1 MKYTGDYNT
10 RCPLCD
16 TPITVG
22 AHPILVRLNGEA
34 KHGKRVC
41 PTCFKPWL
49 SKYSNLKTEKSITE
63 FEYWLG
69 TQLHGTKFG
78 CPDGYEINGFWFG
91 AFDNAPLGLVIN
103 YSQVD

>member
-49 SKYSNLKTEKSITE
+49 SKYSNMEQSLDAQMDMRSTASGLE
-63 FEYWLG
+63 
-69 TQLHGTKFG
+69 
-78 CPDGYEINGFWFG
+78 
-91 AFDNAPLGLVIN
+91 PLIMLLWDL
-103 YSQVD
+103 S